1 MLIGLMYTLPVGKH
15 LFYKSVLLDIAGFK
29 LQTLEPHPNIP
40 KVQQCLD
47 QGVGLKSLQRNRP
60 GLIFKLPTLSGTLWD
75 FALDPV
81 LLLSYEHS
89 DLMLPWAGRQHLSTA
104 T

>member
-75 FALDPV
+75 FALGPV

-89 DLMLPWAGRQHLSTA
+89 DLM
-104 T
+104 